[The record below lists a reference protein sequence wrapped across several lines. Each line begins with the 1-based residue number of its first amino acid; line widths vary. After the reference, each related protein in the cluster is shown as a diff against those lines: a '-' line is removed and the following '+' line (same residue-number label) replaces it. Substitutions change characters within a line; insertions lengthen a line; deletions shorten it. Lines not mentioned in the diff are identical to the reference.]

1 MIGERKEL
9 QKIAELVGRFKKI
22 ATKKQKSKQDETV
35 QHQSVTF
42 GHELSRLLP
51 AELGNYMLGHSKLDF
66 LKRLSEQQTLVFNKK
81 GKDRQGKG
89 PIIVCMDESS
99 SMTSIK
105 AQSKAFC
112 IALLNIAK
120 KQKRDFAIIP
130 FATNVGEIKL
140 FRKGQAKT
148 QDLIQ
153 FSDSFI
159 GGGTNYELPL
169 REALELLKKSE
180 FKKADLLFVTDGS
193 SFLPSRFIEE
203 FEHTKKQKQ
212 FECTSI
218 VLTNLFNTVDL
229 NVVDRFSDRVIEVN
243 ELFEAEDAFVL

>member
-1 MIGERKEL
+1 
-9 QKIAELVGRFKKI
+9 
-22 ATKKQKSKQDETV
+22 
-35 QHQSVTF
+35 
-42 GHELSRLLP
+42 
-51 AELGNYMLGHSKLDF
+51 
-66 LKRLSEQQTLVFNKK
+66 
-81 GKDRQGKG
+81 
-89 PIIVCMDESS
+89 
-99 SMTSIK
+99 
-105 AQSKAFC
+105 
-112 IALLNIAK
+112 
-120 KQKRDFAIIP
+120 P
-130 FATNVGEIKL
+130 FATNVGEIKF

-153 FSDSFI
+153 FSESFI

-169 REALELLKKSE
+169 REALKLLKKSE

-203 FEHTKKQKQ
+203 FAQSKKQKQ